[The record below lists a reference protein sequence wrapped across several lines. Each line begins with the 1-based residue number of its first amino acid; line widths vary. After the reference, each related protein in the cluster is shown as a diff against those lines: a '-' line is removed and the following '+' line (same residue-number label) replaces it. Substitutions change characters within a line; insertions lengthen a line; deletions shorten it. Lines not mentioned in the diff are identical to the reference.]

1 MALVCS
7 WNISAAITHV
17 GDVITWGRGDDGQ
30 LGSGAL
36 THHQQPARVIS
47 LGQLGSSRILML
59 AAGCRHQVAVAEDG
73 AICTWGCGGNGRLG
87 HGDEDR
93 RKTPTRLGRERFGGS
108 PVVMVSCG
116 AAHTLALTTA
126 GCAFTCGQNS
136 FGQLGHGDTADRR
149 LFTLVG
155 PGRFGKDRVI
165 MAASGYNH
173 NAVVTT
179 GGGVWTW
186 GRGLCGRLGHYDEQD
201 RHTPALLAP
210 EQFDGCTFV
219 LVAAG
224 TAHTVAVGEDGTP
237 WVWGQGMWGQLGL
250 GDACGRL
257 APTRLGKATFRGSG
271 VHMAACGFCHTLFVT
286 KAGELWACGEGVY
299 GQLGLSDRVD
309 RHVPTRVDPQHF
321 AGSRIIAV
329 SGGDTHTAALAED
342 GAVYTWGQGAAGV
355 ERPPSLPVPGGLGH
369 LDLIDRL
376 VPTIVSSLL
385 FDGALVGRCHTLNP
399 EHALAFAMGTHFRL
413 GGGFRA
419 AGGGG
424 RRRSRRLQGR
434 AATGRSEEDAVCG
447 YLFFSGDLV
456 RLVVEVSGWWP
467 EGAGVGLREGVLR
480 LMGGSKGKR

>member
-17 GDVITWGRGDDGQ
+17 GDVFTWGRGDDGQ

-93 RKTPTRLGRERFGGS
+93 RQTPTRLGREQFGGS

-126 GCAFTCGQNS
+126 GFAFTCGLNS
-136 FGQLGHGDTADRR
+136 FGQLGHGDTVERR
-149 LFTLVG
+149 LFTLVS
-155 PGRFGKDRVI
+155 PGRFGTDRVI

-257 APTRLGKATFRGSG
+257 APTRLGKTTFRGSG

-321 AGSRIIAV
+321 AGARIIAV
-329 SGGDTHTAALAED
+329 NGGDTHTSALTED
-342 GAVYTWGQGAAGV
+342 GAVYT
-355 ERPPSLPVPGGLGH
+355 
-369 LDLIDRL
+369 
-376 VPTIVSSLL
+376 
-385 FDGALVGRCHTLNP
+385 
-399 EHALAFAMGTHFRL
+399 
-413 GGGFRA
+413 
-419 AGGGG
+419 
-424 RRRSRRLQGR
+424 
-434 AATGRSEEDAVCG
+434 
-447 YLFFSGDLV
+447 
-456 RLVVEVSGWWP
+456 
-467 EGAGVGLREGVLR
+467 
-480 LMGGSKGKR
+480 